1 MVYHD
6 VRVQVPWVN
15 WAVLIWVIS
24 RLGVEYIC
32 GIDSPFGIVVAD
44 QDRQK

>member
-15 WAVLIWVIS
+15 WAFLIWVIS

-32 GIDSPFGIVVAD
+32 GIDSPPCIVVAD
-44 QDRQK
+44 QDRLE